1 MIGPAHLSNA
11 IDRARRKNKHMEEE
25 IRELMENYDL
35 DEDKAEEVQGVIDEL
50 GVDEEDAI
58 MLVEEGL

>member
-1 MIGPAHLSNA
+1 
-11 IDRARRKNKHMEEE
+11 MEEE

-35 DEDKAEEVQGVIDEL
+35 EEEDAEEVQEVMDEL
-50 GVDEEDAI
+50 GVDEDDAI

>member
-1 MIGPAHLSNA
+1 
-11 IDRARRKNKHMEEE
+11 MEEE

>member
-1 MIGPAHLSNA
+1 
-11 IDRARRKNKHMEEE
+11 MEEE

-35 DEDKAEEVQGVIDEL
+35 EEEDAEKVQEVMDEL
-50 GVDEEDAI
+50 GVDEDDAI